1 MVCGLAVVFLTN
13 SNVSLAQEE
22 KEERSIDPVSS
33 LVNGSHV
40 FATSSNEYLG
50 NVKIPND
57 LSLLLDTNSSNDS
70 IELVNDQ
77 REQLRKIMFD
87 YVRSMQSAQAM
98 ESVKRIQVEK
108 ETSTKLESDIK
119 SVLLPFQAK
128 AWNAKL
134 VVRSGLPETLC
145 NSNLFVGLNLDES
158 QKLKLRE
165 KSNEVANRF
174 EEKLLQLKRDAYD
187 EVLETL
193 TKKQQATYH
202 EMVDSEEI
210 ERIISRLP
218 TEFLLNQLKTKKK

>member
-1 MVCGLAVVFLTN
+1 
-13 SNVSLAQEE
+13 
-22 KEERSIDPVSS
+22 
-33 LVNGSHV
+33 
-40 FATSSNEYLG
+40 
-50 NVKIPND
+50 
-57 LSLLLDTNSSNDS
+57 
-70 IELVNDQ
+70 
-77 REQLRKIMFD
+77 
-87 YVRSMQSAQAM
+87 M
-98 ESVKRIQVEK
+98 ESVKRIEVEK

-187 EVLETL
+187 EVLEPL